1 MTAPTQGLWAL
12 VLLVLTLA
20 AFGAAGWR
28 IARLYRLLRLGA
40 AESRI
45 DHPWR
50 RLGDELLIYLGQ
62 RKLLKRPYRVRGVG
76 HALIFWGFLA
86 ITWSSADMLLRG
98 ILGWRMPFTD
108 TVWYAWLVDVF
119 AVAVLAAVAVAWVR
133 RAAFR
138 PPRMHVVTEG
148 YVILGLIGFLMLTLL
163 LFESA
168 AVATVR
174 AELVELVLPPVTP
187 PVAGLV
193 AVVLPPGSAPAIFA
207 GAWWAHIATVLA
219 FAAWLP
225 RTKHLHIV
233 TTVFNVG
240 LKKETPRG
248 ALRLIPDIEN
258 QESFGAATLR
268 DFSWKDLLDS
278 YTCTECGRC
287 SDSCPALATGK
298 PLDPQKIVL
307 DIRGQLLRE
316 GPRLLADAKAETT
329 PPAHWVQAKPEEVW
343 ACTTCAACVEA
354 CPVTIEHID
363 KIVDQRRYLA
373 LMEGAA
379 PPEAQRAMTNIER
392 AGNPWGEPRAARGDW
407 AAGLGVPTIA
417 EKPDAEYLYF
427 VGCAGSYDRRNQRVA
442 RALVTILRAA
452 GVSFAV
458 LGVEETCNGDPARRM
473 GNEYLW
479 QLQARQNIETF
490 DGHGVRKVITA
501 CPHCFNTIANEFPQ
515 LGGRYEVTH
524 ALPLVRRLIAE
535 RRITLRDGGHEVVAY
550 HDPCYLG
557 RHNGI
562 YDEPREVLDA
572 LPGVERREI
581 EPHHRERGFCCG
593 AGGARMWM
601 EEKIGQRVNYRR
613 VEQLMQADPDATKV
627 ASGCPYCLIM
637 LDEGVGAKGIA
648 EQVQPVDV
656 LELVAARLVETAPA
670 QGG

>member
-329 PPAHWVQAKPEEVW
+329 PPAH
-343 ACTTCAACVEA
+343 
-354 CPVTIEHID
+354 
-363 KIVDQRRYLA
+363 
-373 LMEGAA
+373 
-379 PPEAQRAMTNIER
+379 
-392 AGNPWGEPRAARGDW
+392 
-407 AAGLGVPTIA
+407 
-417 EKPDAEYLYF
+417 
-427 VGCAGSYDRRNQRVA
+427 
-442 RALVTILRAA
+442 
-452 GVSFAV
+452 
-458 LGVEETCNGDPARRM
+458 
-473 GNEYLW
+473 
-479 QLQARQNIETF
+479 
-490 DGHGVRKVITA
+490 
-501 CPHCFNTIANEFPQ
+501 
-515 LGGRYEVTH
+515 
-524 ALPLVRRLIAE
+524 
-535 RRITLRDGGHEVVAY
+535 
-550 HDPCYLG
+550 
-557 RHNGI
+557 
-562 YDEPREVLDA
+562 
-572 LPGVERREI
+572 
-581 EPHHRERGFCCG
+581 
-593 AGGARMWM
+593 
-601 EEKIGQRVNYRR
+601 
-613 VEQLMQADPDATKV
+613 
-627 ASGCPYCLIM
+627 
-637 LDEGVGAKGIA
+637 
-648 EQVQPVDV
+648 
-656 LELVAARLVETAPA
+656 
-670 QGG
+670 